1 MIVFNLMNSKH
12 LSQWQFKN
20 SGNFGGIISKGAL
33 TIPEPDEGLNVPGS
47 GEGLE
52 MSDGADE
59 INLISA
65 DIQLFF
71 QLPESGRNRTGI
83 CSFQVASRQG
93 HLVSP
98 GVTFR
103 I

>member
-1 MIVFNLMNSKH
+1 
-12 LSQWQFKN
+12 
-20 SGNFGGIISKGAL
+20 
-33 TIPEPDEGLNVPGS
+33 
-47 GEGLE
+47 

-71 QLPESGRNRTGI
+71 QFPESGRNRTGI